1 MYGNLFYYYLNKRFS
16 NICFTMTNLTCF
28 EWRRQK
34 TSIPLIYF
42 FSILAYIFFLPLQ
55 IFAQSI
61 PGSEIAGNWN
71 LVVETDN
78 GDRPSWLQVKTSG
91 NNALVGHFVGI
102 SGSARPISEIKYSEH
117 TGIYSFTIP
126 QQWVNTDIDM
136 HMEFTHS
143 NGELTG
149 TTSYGSTTLN
159 WTATK
164 APKLITT
171 STPEWGEPIE
181 LLDKNLSHWK
191 LAENNQFEM
200 DDGVLINRESGGN
213 IITKDTFS
221 DFKISLEYNI
231 PEGSNSGLYLR
242 GRYEVQIMDSYGK
255 EALSTDAGGI
265 YGFIKPMINAAKPA
279 GEWQKLEV
287 TLIGRLVTVTL
298 NGVEIIC
305 NRPIPG
311 TTGGALDSNEAAPGP
326 IFLQGDHGP
335 VSFRNI
341 VITPAIEN

>member
-1 MYGNLFYYYLNKRFS
+1 MIDSVCFESKRKKS
-16 NICFTMTNLTCF
+16 SISLICF
-28 EWRRQK
+28 
-34 TSIPLIYF
+34 Y
-42 FSILAYIFFLPLQ
+42 SILIFTFSLPAQ

-61 PGSEIAGNWN
+61 SGSEIAGSWN

-91 NNALVGHFVGI
+91 NNALVGYFVGI
-102 SGSARPISEIKYSEH
+102 DGSARPVSEIKYAED

-126 QQWVNTDIDM
+126 PQWINTDTDM

-143 NGELTG
+143 DGELTG

-159 WTATK
+159 WTGTK
-164 APKLITT
+164 APELITT
-171 STPEWGEPIE
+171 STPEWAEPVE
-181 LLDKNLSHWK
+181 LLDENLSHWK
-191 LAENNQFEM
+191 LAEDNQFEM
-200 DDGVLINRESGGN
+200 SDDILVNRKSGGH

-242 GRYEVQIMDSYGK
+242 GRYEVQIMDSYGA
-255 EALSTDAGGI
+255 EASSTGAGGV

-298 NGVEIIC
+298 NGVKIIC

-311 TTGGALDSNEAAPGP
+311 TTGGALDSNEAEPGP